1 MVSDDGLTCPLPGSS
16 AARVFSQICNN
27 EKFRLMSKL
36 YLWFVFLIL
45 GLSIDCLAQPGQLII
60 PRIEAMPNLPLPL
73 EIRDW
78 KKVTL
83 DYDRLVFDPERQ
95 GQYLPLIGFAQPGQF
110 NYPDNQAILLDTYVG
125 SKYHLNQAE
134 AINIMPA
141 LIGATLVGIDK
152 SNQKGINY
160 VSKVKDFFNLKN
172 GQKLYLNN
180 YFGVTGDDWW
190 YEVMPNVFFLQ
201 LKKLYPQCYPEADE
215 HMQTISRQW
224 TLCVNTLGGQETPWT
239 IPQMNYRAFNFKTL
253 KPLTTGVPEPE
264 AAGAITWIL
273 FNAYEQ
279 TGNKSFR
286 IAAEQAME
294 FLNQLN
300 TNPSYELQLAYGVA
314 AAARMNALLGTDYDI
329 AKLLGW
335 CFDKGPL
342 RGWGAIKGIWG
353 GFDVSGLIG
362 EVWDNENSGY
372 AFSMNGF
379 QQAATLAPVAK
390 YNKRF
395 ARSLARWLLN
405 LTNAS
410 RLFYSYALPPEQQ
423 DNYTW
428 AQQYD
433 SAAAIPYEALK
444 APWQGWPLFAR
455 GDALNGGWAYTNLS
469 LYSGSSVGYLA
480 AIVQT
485 TNQEGILKIDLNATD
500 WFASNDLP
508 AYLFYNPYP
517 KPKTI
522 YCLIPEEFDRVYE
535 SLTES
540 HFEVTPSDTF
550 FFTIP
555 PDEARL
561 IRYYHSS
568 DSLSIQGS
576 TLKSG
581 ARALDYNYHFDYNK
595 SLRIKSLG
603 VKSRSI
609 LKGSSFTAWCNA
621 GNIHDNPSY
630 QWMWLNDTI
639 DGAAEISLTAP
650 ADTGRYLLGCKI
662 WSGNESAYDTLHLHI
677 VAFLPEKP
685 VIDSITTDI
694 NWHQKRS
701 AIQARVWTQEKSPE
715 IRWKAP
721 SLVFTDDTGFMCRA
735 RAPGYDTALWLRVA
749 ITNKIGLTSI
759 DSIPLLIKDTTL
771 MPTNPLIWLPFD
783 DSDSNVVN
791 NPIQPFFFD
800 ITRTEDP
807 RGRPQ
812 QAARLN
818 SSGGYIGFSPAPEL
832 NFREPITMSVWIMPE
847 TAGIERYIVSH
858 GSWQERFKLSLLPD
872 TKLRFTVNTASGIKD
887 LDSRHS
893 LKLNH
898 YIHATAVFSGYSLE
912 IYLNGG
918 LHTFIPFTG
927 ALNSTDLP
935 LLLGRMFENTPEY
948 SFKGS
953 LDEFRLYEG
962 LLQPNHIKKL
972 PLIWYHSPQTNS
984 GISLFP
990 VPCLK
995 NENIRIKANQ
1005 QIEKVEIFTIQGRLV
1020 ASDFKNLSPNQGLLS
1035 APSNSGVFL
1044 IKVQL
1049 ADGTESTEK
1058 IVVLQ

>member
-1 MVSDDGLTCPLPGSS
+1 MPKILP
-16 AARVFSQICNN
+16 
-27 EKFRLMSKL
+27 
-36 YLWFVFLIL
+36 WFVCLFL
-45 GLSIDCLAQPGQLII
+45 GLGIDGLAQPGQTVI
-60 PRIEAMPNLPLPL
+60 PRIEAMHSLPQPL

-78 KKVTL
+78 KKVAK
-83 DYDRLVFDPERQ
+83 DYDQLTFDPERQ
-95 GQYLPLIGFAQPGQF
+95 GPYLPLITFAQPGQY

-125 SKYHLNQAE
+125 SKYHHNQGE

-141 LIGATLVGIDK
+141 LISATLVGIDK

-264 AAGAITWIL
+264 AAGAIAWIL

-294 FLNQLN
+294 FLHQLN

-314 AAARMNALLGTDYDI
+314 AGARMNAVLGTDYDM

-342 RGWGAIKGIWG
+342 RGWGAIKGTWG

-390 YNKRF
+390 YDKRF

-410 RLFYSYALPPEQQ
+410 RLFYSHALPPEQQ
-423 DNYTW
+423 DSYTW
-428 AQQYD
+428 AQQFD
-433 SAAAIPYEALK
+433 TTASIPYEALK
-444 APWQGWPLFAR
+444 APWQVWPIFAR
-455 GDALNGGWAYTNLS
+455 GDALAGGWASTNLS

-480 AIVQT
+480 AIIQT
-485 TNQEGILKIDLNATD
+485 TNQEGILQIDLNATD
-500 WFASNDLP
+500 WFTSSDLP

-517 KPKTI
+517 ESKTV
-522 YCLIPEEFDRVYE
+522 YCLIPEGHDRVYE

-540 HFEVTPSDTF
+540 HFEVAPSDTF
-550 FFTIP
+550 FLTIP

-561 IRYYHSS
+561 IRYYHSF
-568 DSLSIQGS
+568 DSLGTQGS
-576 TLKSG
+576 LLRSG
-581 ARALDYNYHFDYNK
+581 TRVLDYNYHYNYDK

-603 VKSRSI
+603 VKSRTI

-621 GNIHDNPSY
+621 GNIHENPSY

-639 DGAAEISLTAP
+639 KGAAEISLMAP
-650 ADTGRYLLGCKI
+650 ADTGRYVLGCKI
-662 WSGNESAYDTLHLHI
+662 QSGNETAHDTLHLHI

-685 VIDSITTDI
+685 VIDSITTNRD
-694 NWHQKRS
+694 WYQKGS
-701 AIQARVWTQEKSPE
+701 EIQARIWTQEKLPE
-715 IRWKAP
+715 IRWEAH
-721 SLVFTDDTGFMCRA
+721 SLVFTNDTGLMCQA
-735 RAPGYDTALWLRVA
+735 RAPEYDTALWLKVT
-749 ITNKIGLTSI
+749 ITNKTGITRI
-759 DSIPLLIKDTTL
+759 DSIPLLIKDTTQL
-771 MPTNPLIWLPFD
+771 GPDPLIWLPFD
-783 DSDSNVVN
+783 DSDSNVVRN
-791 NPIQPFFFD
+791 TLQPLFFD
-800 ITRTEDP
+800 ITRTDDP
-807 RGRPQ
+807 RGLPQ
-812 QAARLN
+812 QAARMA
-818 SSGGYIGFSPAPEL
+818 SSGSYIKFSPAPEL
-832 NFREPITMSVWIMPE
+832 NFRAPLTISAWIRPE
-847 TAGIERYIVSH
+847 IAGIERYIVSH
-858 GSWQERFKLSLLPD
+858 GSWQERFKLSFLPD
-872 TKLRFTVNTASGIKD
+872 KKLRFTINTTSGIKD
-887 LDSRHS
+887 LDSRLS
-893 LKLNH
+893 LELNQF
-898 YIHATAVFSGYSLE
+898 IHATAVFSGYSLE
-912 IYLNGG
+912 IYLNGD
-918 LHTFIPFTG
+918 LNIFIPFAG
-927 ALNSTDLP
+927 VLNPTDLP
-935 LLLGRMFENTPEY
+935 LLLGRMFENTSEY
-948 SFKGS
+948 SFWGRI
-953 LDEFRLYEG
+953 DEFRLYQG

-972 PLIWYHSPQTNS
+972 PITWFHSPQGNS
-984 GISLFP
+984 GGISIFP

-995 NENIRIKANQ
+995 NETIRIKANQ
-1005 QIEKVEIFTIQGRLV
+1005 KIEKLEIFTTQGRLF
-1020 ASDFKNLSPNQGLLS
+1020 ASGFKYLSPNLGTLP
-1035 APSNSGVFL
+1035 APSHPGVFL
-1044 IKVQL
+1044 IKVRL
-1049 ADGTESTEK
+1049 ADGTENTGK
-1058 IVVLQ
+1058 IVVLP